1 MFGPIAR
8 LLQWFY
14 GFTGSF
20 ALSIA
25 LLTLA
30 VMILVTPLTLKG
42 TRSMI
47 QMQRLQP
54 EIKRIQNEFKGD
66 RQRLNEELMKFYQ
79 ANKINPVGGC
89 LPMLIQAPVFGVL
102 YRVVHKLTENC
113 SQVQIDKAT
122 ASVGRRCFAPG
133 TIKPGTFGPSYI
145 DQASDLWRA
154 LAGKTQM
161 LSFGI
166 DLSHSTVKQLGVSFG
181 DAIPFMIL
189 ILLVG
194 VTSWYQQHQ
203 IMRRT
208 KGQPSAMPAQQ
219 QMIMKFLPFMWPI
232 FLLTLPTGLAVYALT
247 SNLYRIAQQGFITRT
262 MYHKTDEGTFAP
274 RHGNKE
280 IITTLSTEVPKA
292 PVIPP
297 KAKNRP
303 LPSGRPGDTKPSS
316 PKIPDPK
323 NSGGKSP
330 GEKNKNAKDSGSPVT
345 PPKHRGGRGAAKDQS
360 GGAERDSKPERPS
373 PSGSMPKRAV
383 PKPKPGSGRDKG

>member
-1 MFGPIAR
+1 
-8 LLQWFY
+8 
-14 GFTGSF
+14 
-20 ALSIA
+20 
-25 LLTLA
+25 
-30 VMILVTPLTLKG
+30 
-42 TRSMI
+42 
-47 QMQRLQP
+47 MQRLQP
-54 EIKRIQNEFKGD
+54 EIKRIQTEFKGD

-113 SQVQIDKAT
+113 SQEQIDKAT
-122 ASVGRRCFAPG
+122 ETVGKRCFPPG
-133 TIKPGTFGPSYI
+133 VIKLDTFGPSYI
-145 DQASDLWRA
+145 DKASDLWRG

-166 DLSHSTVKQLGVSFG
+166 DLSNSTVKQIGISFG

-219 QMIMKFLPFMWPI
+219 QMIMKFLPFLWPI

-247 SNLYRIAQQGFITRT
+247 SNLYRIGQQGFVTRT
-262 MYHKTDEGTFAP
+262 MYHKTDEGSFAP
-274 RHGNKE
+274 RHGSKE
-280 IITTLSTEVPKA
+280 IITTLSSEAPKA
-292 PVIPP
+292 PVLPP

-303 LPSGRPGDTKPSS
+303 APTGKPAGKPAGSKSSGSKDAAP
-316 PKIPDPK
+316 
-323 NSGGKSP
+323 KSP
-330 GEKNKNAKDSGSPVT
+330 PSKASGTQGSGPKDSTDNGS
-345 PPKHRGGRGAAKDQS
+345 RGGSD
-360 GGAERDSKPERPS
+360 RPA
-373 PSGSMPKRAV
+373 PSGSYPKRVV
-383 PKPKPGSGRDKG
+383 PKPKPKPGPGQDRG